1 MTRANIYDDLWG
13 CQEAN
18 RDHHFPP
25 LREVHFAHRHDDA
38 PRLPAAPTLLVEALA
53 RAILGGGVVMLCG
66 VSVGRYK
73 TACEP
78 ACFAVINTQGEV
90 LRSWTCPFDAALWVG
105 KQPAHNG
112 DAERWLVSQG
122 LLEARRSFTHD
133 AHKAILGAVRAGN
146 LDDLAA
152 TILDHFP
159 DAPLSAQVLGRT
171 LPYYS
176 AAHPAAVG
184 GYGLSDL
191 HVGRA
196 KLNPAPKMPE
206 LWGIVW
212 TDHAQHAVTDTPE
225 NLAWALCWELV
236 TVQDHALS
244 MGQMQPH
251 NAKAHTRKP

>member
-18 RDHHFPP
+18 RARHFPR

-38 PRLPAAPTLLVEALA
+38 PRLPAAPTSLVEALA

-90 LRSWTCPFDAALWVG
+90 LRSWTCPFDAALWVA

-112 DAERWLVSQG
+112 DAEQWLVSQG
-122 LLEARRSFTHD
+122 LLEARRNYTHD
-133 AHKAILGAVRAGN
+133 AFLAVLAAVRAGN

-159 DAPLSAQVLGRT
+159 DAPLSAQVLGRL

-176 AAHPAAVG
+176 AAHLAAVG

-251 NAKAHTRKP
+251 NAKTHTRKP